1 MATRI
6 DTSSAWDSSLIRE
19 IIDLVQEICRASP
32 KPKTVGTAGSS
43 VELLNATTALR
54 SSILAFTTAD
64 LPAAQAGPLAVRV
77 AQLICSSGMCHKLSV
92 LYSQQQQACTLSHVL
107 TIAGSEGGVPGSRS
121 GPVGVLLS
129 SNVMHSIAMVL
140 KHCRDASSRS
150 GDPGAAA
157 AAARSAAKAA
167 LFELIRDTLDSGL
180 WAKAAGQLHQA
191 EDEDGA

>member
-19 IIDLVQEICRASP
+19 IIDLVHEICRASP

-77 AQLICSSGMCHKLSV
+77 AQLICSSGMCQKLSV
-92 LYSQQQQACTLSHVL
+92 LYSQEACTLSHVL
-107 TIAGSEGGVPGSRS
+107 TTAGSEGGAPRSRS
-121 GPVGVLLS
+121 GQS
-129 SNVMHSIAMVL
+129 
-140 KHCRDASSRS
+140 CR
-150 GDPGAAA
+150 
-157 AAARSAAKAA
+157 
-167 LFELIRDTLDSGL
+167 
-180 WAKAAGQLHQA
+180 
-191 EDEDGA
+191 